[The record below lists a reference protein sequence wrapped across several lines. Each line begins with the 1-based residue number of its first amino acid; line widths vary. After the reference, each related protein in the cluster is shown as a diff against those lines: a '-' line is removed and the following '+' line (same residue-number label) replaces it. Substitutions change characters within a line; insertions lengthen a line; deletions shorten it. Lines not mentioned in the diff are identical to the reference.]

1 MNKYAAEKIASEYY
15 NLGLQLALQNAG
27 ITKTAAPSAKQ
38 LAALLGG
45 GAGGSAL
52 ALNANQLPKF
62 LGGDT
67 AMAKAIAEYAAK
79 GETGLLNAG
88 SGAANAIGNAY
99 NKALQG
105 VYGLAAEG
113 TPMAGFGM

>member
-15 NLGLQLALQNAG
+15 NLGMQLALQNAG
-27 ITKTAAPSAKQ
+27 LTKTAAPSAKQ

-45 GAGGSAL
+45 GAGGSYL
-52 ALNANQLPKF
+52 ALNANQLPRF

-67 AMAKAIAEYAAK
+67 ALAKAIAEYAAR
-79 GETGLLNAG
+79 GEQGLMNMGAG
-88 SGAANAIGNAY
+88 ASDAIGNAY
-99 NKALQG
+99 KKALQG
-105 VYGLAAEG
+105 IYGLAAEG

>member
-1 MNKYAAEKIASEYY
+1 MDKYAAEKIASEYY
-15 NLGLQLALQNAG
+15 NLGMQLALQNAG
-27 ITKTAAPSAKQ
+27 LTKTAAPSAKQ

-45 GAGGSAL
+45 GAGGSVL

-67 AMAKAIAEYAAK
+67 AMAKAIADYAAR
-79 GETGLLNAG
+79 GETGLMNAG
-88 SGAANAIGNAY
+88 NAIGNAY
-99 NKALQG
+99 NKALQSI
-105 VYGLAAEG
+105 YGLAAEG